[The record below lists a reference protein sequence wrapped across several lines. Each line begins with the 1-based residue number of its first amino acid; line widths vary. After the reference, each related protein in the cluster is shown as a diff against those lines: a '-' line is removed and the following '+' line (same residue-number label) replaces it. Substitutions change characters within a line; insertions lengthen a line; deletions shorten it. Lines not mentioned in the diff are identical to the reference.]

1 MFALRLELLCFFVCL
16 KLVCLVCLEVWGNL
30 GVLPS
35 VFLDGPSRPPL
46 YVSVRVLVLWIS
58 VDSLVFVT
66 LLSLLKS

>member
-16 KLVCLVCLEVWGNL
+16 KLVCLVCLDVWGNL
-30 GVLPS
+30 GVFAVC
-35 VFLDGPSRPPL
+35 VFDGPSRPPL
-46 YVSVRVLVLWIS
+46 YVSVRVRVLWIS